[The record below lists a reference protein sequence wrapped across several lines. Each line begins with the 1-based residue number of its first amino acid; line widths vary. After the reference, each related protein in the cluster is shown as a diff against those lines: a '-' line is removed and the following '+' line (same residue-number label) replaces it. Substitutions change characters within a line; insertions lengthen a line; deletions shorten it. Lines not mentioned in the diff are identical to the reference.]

1 MLSCTLKAI
10 NSHQFLMPCLE
21 TSITSTHTGSNHWW
35 EEALS
40 SPTTPFICIQF
51 IKRISSAMCVGTCT
65 RILGPCLLI
74 LGFLSIT
81 ANILL
86 LFPNWEWCYLSLG
99 QISKRAML
107 MPGVWGG
114 GLLVFP
120 AAIQITGIGWR
131 WKYFSSSGTCCKMF
145 LSILLSGLALLG
157 SATCFILSGSGL
169 TEGPL
174 CLYNSTLNHNKVQQW
189 GYPFLEMDYPVFNHG
204 VQNYLYD
211 PSLWNSVCIKPQNIV
226 GWNVYFFS
234 SLLVVSM
241 VEMVLAALQII
252 NGCFGCV
259 CGLCEQK
266 K

>member
-1 MLSCTLKAI
+1 MFSCTPKAI
-10 NSHQFLMPCLE
+10 NSHQFLLPYLE
-21 TSITSTHTGSNHWW
+21 NSIISSNTGSNHLW
-35 EEALS
+35 EEVLS
-40 SPTTPFICIQF
+40 GPTTPFICIQF
-51 IKRISSAMCVGTCT
+51 IKRLSSAMCVGTCT

-99 QISKRAML
+99 QISNRAML

-114 GLLVFP
+114 GLLIFP

-157 SATCFILSGSGL
+157 SAACFILSGSGL

-174 CLYNSTLNHNKVQQW
+174 CLYNSTHNDNKMQQW
-189 GYPFLEMDYPVFNHG
+189 GYPFLEMDYHVFN
-204 VQNYLYD
+204 
-211 PSLWNSVCIKPQNIV
+211 
-226 GWNVYFFS
+226 
-234 SLLVVSM
+234 
-241 VEMVLAALQII
+241 
-252 NGCFGCV
+252 NGTH
-259 CGLCEQK
+259 L
-266 K
+266 